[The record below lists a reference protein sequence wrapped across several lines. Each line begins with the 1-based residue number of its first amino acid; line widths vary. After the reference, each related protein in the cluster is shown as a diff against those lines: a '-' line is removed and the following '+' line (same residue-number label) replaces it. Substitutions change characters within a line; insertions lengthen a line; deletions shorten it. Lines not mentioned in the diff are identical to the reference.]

1 MTTSSPQG
9 GSDDLENLLYC
20 CGRCNQHKLDYWPS
34 GPDDLLLWNP
44 LREPFSKHFL
54 ELDDGTLQPLT
65 ATGAWT
71 LERLRLNRPP
81 LVDHR
86 LRRSRQR
93 ARERMLRRYGELNVM
108 LESLIEQQAD
118 MWRSCDSSSTS
129 SSSCCVC
136 FWVREVLPVPAND
149 PGAGQRA
156 LLEDDGVGGL
166 EHVLSSVKA
175 SCFVA
180 DNGPQAVEAA

>member
-1 MTTSSPQG
+1 MSLDRQARETVRQRAGLACQYCGVSETDVGGELTIDHFQPTTKG

-20 CGRCNQHKLDYWPS
+20 CARCNQHKLDYWPS
-34 GPDDLLLWNP
+34 GPGDLLLWNP

-65 ATGAWT
+65 ATGTWT

-93 ARERMLRRYGELNVM
+93 AREQVLRRYGELNVM

-118 MWRSCDSSSTS
+118 MM
-129 SSSCCVC
+129 
-136 FWVREVLPVPAND
+136 EVLRQLLDEQQQLLRLLLGPV
-149 PGAGQRA
+149 
-156 LLEDDGVGGL
+156 DDL
-166 EHVLSSVKA
+166 
-175 SCFVA
+175 
-180 DNGPQAVEAA
+180 